1 MSRAEFGITPLRGY
15 RKWDIRGGRLVSC
28 YNQVWPLRAPA
39 RAACRHCSRADMP
52 IPSGTRHGH
61 FAGEGC
67 GLYAWSAPE
76 LIERRYTLVSKRIQ
90 CWGVVEGWGRV
101 VEHDKGFR
109 ALYMRPLALAPMF
122 PIDVKL
128 LGDVAAAY
136 EVPLLGRETP
146 SPVANPSTPYSQSFK
161 EFLWVGK

>member
-1 MSRAEFGITPLRGY
+1 MSRAEFGITPVRGY

-39 RAACRHCSRADMP
+39 QAGCAHCSGAGLP

-76 LIERRYTLVSKRIQ
+76 LVEHQHPLLGRRIG

-101 VEHDKGFR
+101 VGHEQGFR
-109 ALYMRPLALAPMF
+109 ALYMRPLALSPMF
-122 PIDVKL
+122 PADVKL
-128 LGDVAAAY
+128 LEDLAAAY
-136 EVPLLGRETP
+136 EIWLLMSAGEVRRAFPPLTIAALP
-146 SPVANPSTPYSQSFK
+146 
-161 EFLWVGK
+161 